1 MLLVVFF
8 SDSRKATMSESGGG
22 NLEDHEAD
30 EEAENVEI
38 DRGSSI
44 ESTQNI
50 SLTAD
55 EQDYA
60 ELPVIAYKAEIMECI
75 RENRIVI
82 CISETGRCTSIATC
96 ISHRRIRIYLM
107 YSAQKLVKL
116 LHLLSKLM
124 SDFEWVLIHV

>member
-1 MLLVVFF
+1 
-8 SDSRKATMSESGGG
+8 MSESGGG

-44 ESTQNI
+44 ESTQKI

-55 EQDYA
+55 EQDFA

-82 CISETGRCTSIATC
+82 CISETGRYCKSIATR

-107 YSAQKLVKL
+107 YSAQELVKL
-116 LHLLSKLM
+116 LHLLSKLIG
-124 SDFEWVLIHV
+124 DFEWVLIHV